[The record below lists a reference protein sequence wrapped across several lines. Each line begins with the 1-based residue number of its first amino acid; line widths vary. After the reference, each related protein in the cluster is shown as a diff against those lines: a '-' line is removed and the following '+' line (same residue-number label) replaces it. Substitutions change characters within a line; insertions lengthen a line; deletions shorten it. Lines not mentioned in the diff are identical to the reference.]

1 MRRVSLLLLVV
12 LIIGWVNWPQP
23 LKGQVRRVAV
33 LPFTIFSDED
43 LSSLREPLMNMVS
56 NSLRQEGFQ
65 PVVWEEREGRPTLS
79 DAQARR
85 VASELASTFALY
97 GSLSKI
103 GEQISLDV
111 RLVDVENKRP
121 TLPIYVAKTGLENL
135 AGAVADLAR
144 EVAIRILQKKKINQI
159 RVAGNRRIED
169 EAIKLVVKT
178 KSGDLYEPAKL
189 REDLTAVY
197 KMGYF
202 QDVRIEADE
211 TPQGEIVT
219 FVVTEKPTVE
229 RVEISGTS
237 AIDEKDIRTALATK
251 QYSILQDATLAQDE
265 EKIKALYRDKGYY
278 DAEVTRSLEP
288 SKENTVV
295 VKFQIVEHNKLYIK
309 KIAFSGNQAFSD
321 KELKDVM
328 QTSEK
333 GFFFWLTESGILKSE
348 QVEVD
353 VDRLTA
359 FYHTRGYME
368 AKVGSPKIT
377 HDAKGIY
384 LDFPVSEGLRYRVGK
399 VDLTGDDPSP
409 DEQLVTSLRLRKE
422 EYFNREA
429 LAKDLEAITNH
440 YTGKGY
446 AFAEVTPKIDK
457 NPEQQVVNVA
467 YEVRRGEVVDFGR
480 ITISGNTK
488 TRDKVIRRELE
499 VVETAR
505 YDKAKLQRSVQNLRR
520 LEYFES
526 VDMDT
531 SKGETPKEM
540 NVDVKVKEKSTS
552 FASIGAGYSSADK
565 AFLMGQIAERNLGGR
580 GQRLSFQGQ
589 LGQQSSRFGVTFT
602 EPWLFDTPL
611 AMSIELYNW
620 QRDYTDYWKESWGGT
635 FGLSYPVWASTR
647 LYGSYTYDHAKV
659 YNVADDAATVIKDQ
673 EGVIRTSMVST
684 TLRRDTKDHP
694 FLTTRG
700 SDNSVSLDYA
710 GGVLGGDAAYY
721 KTIVNSSWYFPLVWK
736 LVGFL
741 HGKAGYVDELPGG
754 ILPIYERFFLGGINS
769 LRGYT
774 TGKVGPRDPETG
786 DYIGGNKMALFNA
799 ELLFPIVEEQGIRG
813 VVFFDA
819 GNAFNNGDPIKITD
833 FRTDVGAGLRWY
845 SPLGP
850 MRLEVGFPLNPQDNN
865 DQYKAKWQFSMG
877 IFF

>member
-1 MRRVSLLLLVV
+1 MRRVSILLLVG

-33 LPFTIFSDED
+33 LPLTIFSDED
-43 LSSLREPLMNMVS
+43 LSGVREPLMNMVN

-65 PVVWEEREGRPTLS
+65 PVVAEEREGRPALT

-85 VASELASTFALY
+85 VGSELASTFVLY

-111 RLVDVENKRP
+111 RLVDVENQRP
-121 TLPIYVAKTGLENL
+121 TLPIFVAKTGLENL

-144 EVAIRILQKKKINQI
+144 EVAIRILQKKKIYRI
-159 RVAGNRRIED
+159 IVAGNRRIED

-202 QDVRIEADE
+202 KDVRIEADE

-251 QYSILQDATLAQDE
+251 QYSIVQDATLTQDE

-278 DAEVTRSLEP
+278 NAEVSRSLEP
-288 SKENTVV
+288 SKENSVV
-295 VKFQIVEHNKLYIK
+295 VKFQIVEHDKLYIK
-309 KIAFSGNQAFSD
+309 TIAFSGNQAFSVKD
-321 KELKDVM
+321 LKDVIK
-328 QTSEK
+328 TSEK

-399 VDLTGDDPSP
+399 VDLAGDDPSP
-409 DEQLVTSLRLRKE
+409 EEKLVTSLRLRKE

-446 AFAEVTPKIDK
+446 AFAEVAPKLDK
-457 NPEQQVVNVA
+457 NAEQQVVNVT
-467 YEVRRGEVVDFGR
+467 YEVRRGEIVDFGR

-499 VVETAR
+499 VVESAR
-505 YDKAKLQRSVQNLRR
+505 YDKARLQRSVQNLRR
-520 LEYFES
+520 LDYFES
-526 VDMDT
+526 ADVDT
-531 SKGETPKEM
+531 SKGETPKDM

-565 AFLMGQIAERNLGGR
+565 LFLMGQIAERNLGGR

-589 LGQQSSRFGVTFT
+589 LGSQSNRFGLTFT

-611 AMSIELYNW
+611 AASIEAYNW
-620 QRDYTDYWKESWGGT
+620 SRDYIEYDKESWGAR
-635 FGLSYPVWASTR
+635 LSCSYPVWAYTR
-647 LYGSYTYDHAKV
+647 VYGAYGYDHATV
-659 YNVADDAATVIKDQ
+659 SHVDEDAATFIKDQ
-673 EGVIRTSMVST
+673 EGIIRTSLVST
-684 TLRRDTKDHP
+684 SLRRDSRDHG

-700 SDNSVSLDYA
+700 SDNSVTLEYA

-721 KTIVNSSWYFPLVWK
+721 KTILNSSWYFPLVWK

-741 HGKAGYVDELPGG
+741 HGKVGYVHELSGG

-769 LRGYT
+769 LRAFSSGR
-774 TGKVGPRDPETG
+774 VSPEDPETG
-786 DYIGGNKMALFNA
+786 DPIGGDKMALFNA
-799 ELLFPIVEEQGIRG
+799 EVLFPIMEEQGFRG
-813 VVFFDA
+813 VLFYDA
-819 GNAFNNGDPIKITD
+819 GNAFDNGDPIKINE
-833 FRTDVGAGLRWY
+833 FKTDVGAGIRWY

-850 MRLEVGFPLNPQDNN
+850 MRLEWAYNLKPERDE
-865 DQYKAKWQFSMG
+865 DQSKWQFSMG